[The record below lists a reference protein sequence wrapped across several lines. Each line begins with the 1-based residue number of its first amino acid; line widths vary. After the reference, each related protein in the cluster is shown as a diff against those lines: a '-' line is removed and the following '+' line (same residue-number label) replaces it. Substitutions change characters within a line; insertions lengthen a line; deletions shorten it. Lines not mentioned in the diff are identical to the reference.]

1 MRVCVCV
8 CETVCIHWEA
18 ARSSTAS
25 EAAAFQDNW
34 CATFKPY
41 TRIWCYNTIVV
52 AFWIAF
58 LVHFRVYKSP
68 DKICIVETCSKWV
81 LENQKPIH
89 FVQKGKRY
97 LVLKCISLKPFD
109 FGLLGIT
116 SILWRGGCVL
126 KFSKIVLSSIIFI
139 KIFNS
144 HWAFLISYHWLF
156 LLKNPSLSLQNSII
170 LNISTSSV
178 HCSPVNSVY
187 VYKYY
192 VYI

>member
-1 MRVCVCV
+1 MKLVAFAFLPWGKKYPCLCPSVGVSFKLTLFSGSSASVCIY
-8 CETVCIHWEA
+8 ETVCIHWEA

-25 EAAAFQDNW
+25 AAFWQDNW

-109 FGLLGIT
+109 FWLLGIT
-116 SILWRGGCVL
+116 
-126 KFSKIVLSSIIFI
+126 
-139 KIFNS
+139 
-144 HWAFLISYHWLF
+144 
-156 LLKNPSLSLQNSII
+156 
-170 LNISTSSV
+170 
-178 HCSPVNSVY
+178 
-187 VYKYY
+187 KYF
-192 VYI
+192 VEGWVCT

>member
-1 MRVCVCV
+1 MWILDRPLQRQQRECVCV

-109 FGLLGIT
+109 FGLGLC
-116 SILWRGGCVL
+116 ILWEGEGWISNIQ
-126 KFSKIVLSSIIFI
+126 FSPWILINILLWLWP
-139 KIFNS
+139 NS
-144 HWAFLISYHWLF
+144 TA
-156 LLKNPSLSLQNSII
+156 SLMD
-170 LNISTSSV
+170 
-178 HCSPVNSVY
+178 P
-187 VYKYY
+187 
-192 VYI
+192 